1 MEPRHARFVWLTDG
15 RRLPPPA
22 ALADWLA
29 ALAPDPDAVPIA
41 LVDARAGDDPRA
53 GAETRFEA
61 LAVVAG
67 GLDPGGL
74 AATMR
79 YGADDLIDLAD
90 GDARWHH
97 RLARL
102 VDLASMRREA
112 GRRRAT
118 AAAFRHR
125 AQGTPPAVNERPP
138 VLFVGAAGG
147 DQLRVVDAL
156 SSWTVP
162 AYAETAAHARRH
174 LERGLYT
181 AVVLSDLADA
191 ATLEAT
197 LAPLVAVEGPSAPT
211 FVVVRTRASTYGAE
225 TAHHFGAHE
234 VLEPN
239 LPVDLVQRRLVRAVH
254 EAALRVELRDQ
265 HAFAGALDA
274 VTGRL
279 EHGAF
284 HAHVE
289 ALLRAGVHPRAA
301 LVAVRL
307 DGLDE
312 INREAGFAAGD
323 RALAAAGRGLARC
336 VRASDV
342 VGRVDGAGFALWVE
356 PLGDDGLATLAARV
370 EERVGRDTGGD
381 AGPPLHARIG
391 WARPEAGDDAITLAR
406 RARDAARRTLLRA
419 AG

>member
-1 MEPRHARFVWLTDG
+1 MEPRHARFAWLTDG
-15 RRLPPPA
+15 RRLPPPS

-29 ALAPDPDAVPIA
+29 ARTPDPDAVPIA
-41 LVDARAGDDPRA
+41 LVDARAGGDPRVD
-53 GAETRFEA
+53 GAARA
-61 LAVVAG
+61 DAVAVVAS
-67 GLDPGGL
+67 GLDAGGL

-79 YGADDLIDLAD
+79 YGADDLVDLAD
-90 GDARWHH
+90 DEARWRH

-125 AQGTPPAVNERPP
+125 AHGTPPPVNERPP

-156 SSWTVP
+156 SGWTVP

-174 LERGLYT
+174 LEHGLYT

-191 ATLEAT
+191 AALEAN

-211 FVVVRTRASTYGAE
+211 FVVVRSRASTYGAAA
-225 TAHHFGAHE
+225 AHRLGAHE

-239 LPVDLVQRRLVRAVH
+239 LPIDLVQRRLVRAVQ

-289 ALLRAGVHPRAA
+289 ALLRAGAHPRAA

-323 RALAAAGRGLARC
+323 RALAAAGRGLARS

-356 PLGDDGLATLAARV
+356 PTGEDGLVTLAARI
-370 EERVGRDTGGD
+370 EERLCRDTGGD
-381 AGPPLHARIG
+381 AGPPLRARIG
-391 WARPEAGDDAITLAR
+391 WARPETGDDAIALAR
-406 RARDAARRTLLRA
+406 RAREAARRTLLRA